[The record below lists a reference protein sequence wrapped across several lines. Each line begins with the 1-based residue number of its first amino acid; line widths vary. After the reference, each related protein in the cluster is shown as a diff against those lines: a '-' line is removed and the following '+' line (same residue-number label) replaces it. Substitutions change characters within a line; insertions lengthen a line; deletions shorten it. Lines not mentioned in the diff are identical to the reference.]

1 MPVTINSSYD
11 KNTAQVLKYF
21 SLKKKLLLLEAL
33 FFLTVNTI
41 SCKLACLYQ
50 CQCFCLSLF
59 LRLHVNALRFAIN
72 CLYFFL
78 LYEFACGAKSFAIA
92 FFLFLSFFFT
102 TAFLDDWQNIIFIN
116 TIPTATKL
124 GRVLTYHEGL
134 PALKLL
140 DPLIT

>member
-59 LRLHVNALRFAIN
+59 LRLHVNTLRFAIN
-72 CLYFFL
+72 CLYFFYFMSL
-78 LYEFACGAKSFAIA
+78 RVVQKALRLP

-102 TAFLDDWQNIIFIN
+102 TAFLDDWQNIIFTN
-116 TIPTATKL
+116 TILTATKL

-134 PALKLL
+134 PALKLY

>member
-59 LRLHVNALRFAIN
+59 LRLHVNTLRFAIN
-72 CLYFFL
+72 CLYFFYFMSL
-78 LYEFACGAKSFAIA
+78 RVVQKALRLP
-92 FFLFLSFFFT
+92 FFFSSLSFSQQRFWT
-102 TAFLDDWQNIIFIN
+102 TGKTLYLLIQFLRPPNL
-116 TIPTATKL
+116 A
-124 GRVLTYHEGL
+124 GC
-134 PALKLL
+134 
-140 DPLIT
+140 